1 MRRDAGKYLE
11 DILTEGSDALE
22 FLEGRS
28 QEDYLADKGLRAM
41 VERKLF
47 VVGEAMSQLRNHFPD
62 VAQDLPDVREIVG
75 FRNLLAHGYFALDHR
90 RVYDIATGL
99 LPELLTR
106 VEEALSR
113 FP

>member
-1 MRRDAGKYLE
+1 LRRDAGKWLE
-11 DILTEGSDALE
+11 DILTEGTDALE

-28 QEDYLADKGLRAM
+28 QDDYIADKRLRAM

-47 VVGEAMSQLRNHFPD
+47 VVGEAMAQLSNHFPEL
-62 VAQDLPDVREIVG
+62 AQTLPDVREIVG

-90 RVYDIATGL
+90 RVYDIATAS
-99 LPELLTR
+99 LPELLAL
-106 VEEALSR
+106 VEDELKR

>member
-1 MRRDAGKYLE
+1 MRRDPGKWLE
-11 DILTEGSDALE
+11 DIVTDGSDALE
-22 FLEGRS
+22 FLVGKS

-47 VVGEAMSQLRNHFPD
+47 VVGEAMSQLNNHFPE
-62 VAQDLPDVREIVG
+62 VVQRFPEVREIVG

-90 RVYDIATGL
+90 RVFEIATISLPSL
-99 LPELLTR
+99 LAEAK
-106 VEEALSR
+106 EALKR